1 MLLLVD
7 VPCPVERHLAGAE
20 GHEQGALPLAQLPL
34 QLVLLPLHLFS
45 VGDLLELAVSH
56 PNATD
61 WRAAGFVSALA
72 HTAPADLAARR
83 TQRGFLVARLPFPFF
98 LSGFLTADTPIGVV
112 VRVRMTPV
120 VTGHVYSLCVDVAL
134 VRSLLSAYILPV
146 GPQLCV
152 GLEVNATGADRGV
165 PAFFMHIDADHHLL
179 GAILEALE
187 GPLPL
192 VGLGLGRD

>member
-20 GHEQGALPLAQLPL
+20 GHEQGALPLVQLPL
-34 QLVLLPLHLFS
+34 QLGLLPLHLFS
-45 VGDLLELAVSH
+45 VGDLLEPAVSH

-83 TQRGFLVARLPFPFF
+83 TQRGLLVTRLPFPFF
-98 LSGFLTADTPIGVV
+98 LSGFLTGHTPIGVV
-112 VRVRMTPV
+112 VRVRMPPV
-120 VTGHVYSLCVDVAL
+120 VTGHVDPHGVDLAL
-134 VRSLLSAYILPV
+134 VRSLDSSDLLPV

-152 GLEVNATGADRGV
+152 GLEV
-165 PAFFMHIDADHHLL
+165 
-179 GAILEALE
+179 
-187 GPLPL
+187 
-192 VGLGLGRD
+192 